1 MEGNKSASCFE
12 GYVFLDRMSWDN
24 FNESGDL
31 QQVDIK
37 PATKMVNFKDVKK
50 GDYLE
55 MAAYSI
61 DLRQKILIAWQN
73 KEGRQRELAK
83 RFKVSLSFLRDFL
96 RRYRETNEIAAR
108 TLLRGSPL
116 EA

>member
-1 MEGNKSASCFE
+1 LALPN
-12 GYVFLDRMSWDN
+12 
-24 FNESGDL
+24 L
-31 QQVDIK
+31 QQFEFK
-37 PATKMVNFKDVKK
+37 PATKMVIFKDVKK

-61 DLRQKILIAWQN
+61 DLRQKILSAWQN
-73 KEGRQRELAK
+73 FEGTQRELAK

-96 RRYRETNEIAAR
+96 SRYRETGEIAAR
-108 TLLRGSPL
+108 TLLRGAPL